1 MLKEGNNATGNGRYV
16 GFCVDL
22 LRHVSMMA
30 GFDYEIVLSG
40 DGVYGLIDT
49 ETGEWNGLV
58 RGLID
63 RKADLAVGSMTINY
77 ARESVIDFTKPFMNL
92 GVSILFKNPHQ
103 HGGEFCPWLSANGN
117 SLTSTQTIS
126 HDSGLSSS

>member
-1 MLKEGNNATGNGRYV
+1 VGEWTPDGQINITDRQAFFDGGKPNITLKVITIEETPFVMLKEGNNATGNGRYV

-63 RKADLAVGSMTINY
+63 R
-77 ARESVIDFTKPFMNL
+77 
-92 GVSILFKNPHQ
+92 
-103 HGGEFCPWLSANGN
+103 
-117 SLTSTQTIS
+117 
-126 HDSGLSSS
+126 